1 MNNALNIIES
11 APTTHTEEQSVR
23 FNGWTHFHATSDQYQ
38 GPKALLIYTSTQ
50 MVADFGLVDDK
61 GRAVGGE
68 ATVTSVVR
76 GDTTTYSVLVQPT
89 RNGQSFGASQ
99 DAKRAES
106 LDAAFKAARAGLARQ
121 AKSYAKKFAK

>member
-61 GRAVGGE
+61 GRAVGR
-68 ATVTSVVR
+68 R
-76 GDTTTYSVLVQPT
+76 GHGY
-89 RNGQSFGASQ
+89 
-99 DAKRAES
+99 
-106 LDAAFKAARAGLARQ
+106 ARRPWRYHDLLCPRPA
-121 AKSYAKKFAK
+121 YP